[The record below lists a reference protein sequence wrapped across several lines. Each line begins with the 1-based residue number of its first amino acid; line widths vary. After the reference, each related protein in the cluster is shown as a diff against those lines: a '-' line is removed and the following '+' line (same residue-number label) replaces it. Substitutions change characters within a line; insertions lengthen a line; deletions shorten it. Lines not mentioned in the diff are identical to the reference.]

1 MYAFPALYKLRFRSE
16 PALAARPSTIHLIK
30 DKYKYPLFLLS
41 VWGKDLWVKAHII
54 QISFSTLKKS
64 PDQQQETPTTEIIS
78 TSTQEKRKKRS
89 ATTKWTGMEST
100 TEETEST
107 QDIQGNY
114 MSQDL
119 KECEDILKDED
130 NNISNKN
137 MKTDLKREEKN

>member
-1 MYAFPALYKLRFRSE
+1 MPD
-16 PALAARPSTIHLIK
+16 T
-30 DKYKYPLFLLS
+30 
-41 VWGKDLWVKAHII
+41 HII

-119 KECEDILKDED
+119 KEC
-130 NNISNKN
+130 
-137 MKTDLKREEKN
+137 